1 MKQFSYTV
9 LKKCKIATFS
19 VISHLSCHH
28 LCPGRLHLHAAAVV
42 PGGTWRRPAA
52 EVCGPLLLVGKLE
65 FPGRFNAV
73 APGFLVHE
81 MNQFSG
87 RRFLVDA
94 GAISSSP
101 SAVPGYFGQAAS
113 STSAVPGS
121 SGQAASSPS
130 AGPGP
135 LGQAATP
142 TQEVSTR
149 YLF

>member
-1 MKQFSYTV
+1 M
-9 LKKCKIATFS
+9 
-19 VISHLSCHH
+19 
-28 LCPGRLHLHAAAVV
+28 
-42 PGGTWRRPAA
+42 
-52 EVCGPLLLVGKLE
+52 LLVGKLE

-81 MNQFSG
+81 MDQFSG

-113 STSAVPGS
+113 STSAVPPCS
-121 SGQAASSPS
+121 RGQAASSPS